1 MSVSNDGM
9 SRFAPST
16 SYATQTF
23 SAGVSAPTVDAGLL
37 PLTLSSADGLL
48 VTGALAKQDIS
59 VDGGAAL
66 VMTFPVPFM
75 QSIWVSANGTAITL
89 PIGVAPNVIRNGTR
103 FSIYANANCTFKS
116 PVGSTGIM
124 VLKSKTVVAADS
136 PAFTTELV
144 LVNTDVP
151 VAAGSL
157 VTVSSFNDIWQATII
172 RT

>member
-9 SRFAPST
+9 SRFTTST
-16 SYATQTF
+16 SYATQNF
-23 SAGVSAPTVDAGLL
+23 SAGVSAPSVDAGLL

-48 VTGALAKQDIS
+48 VTGDLSKQDIA

-75 QSIWVSANGTAITL
+75 QSIWVSGAGTAITL
-89 PIGVAPNVIRNGTR
+89 PIGVLPNVIRNGTR

-116 PVGSTGIM
+116 PAGSTGIM
-124 VLKSKTVVAADS
+124 VLKSKIVVAANS
-136 PAFTTELV
+136 EAFTFELV
-144 LVNTDVP
+144 AANTNIALTP
-151 VAAGSL
+151 GTL